1 MSFSFLSLKATHKSI
16 AINHTI
22 KGWIRQNCYIITSSW
37 KDDCETFDC
46 LMFAKGIT
54 GLKEKTSAEVEKLTE
69 DGSFTPKYFL
79 SKKKALA
86 FCETNARSK
95 FHHMEFLGDVQ
106 SPNPEEDGMWISDPI
121 VKAKTAK
128 KESSPVRKADHL
140 KLVVSDYVESSE
152 EDEALLTKAEEAEE
166 VVKVVKVVEVPKV
179 EVNTHTSV
187 SDEILLVNQKMKLT
201 DELGKKRATRM
212 KNITKMKKDYPE
224 ASLQEMLLLLGE

>member
-1 MSFSFLSLKATHKSI
+1 
-16 AINHTI
+16 
-22 KGWIRQNCYIITSSW
+22 
-37 KDDCETFDC
+37 
-46 LMFAKGIT
+46 
-54 GLKEKTSAEVEKLTE
+54 
-69 DGSFTPKYFL
+69 
-79 SKKKALA
+79 
-86 FCETNARSK
+86 
-95 FHHMEFLGDVQ
+95 
-106 SPNPEEDGMWISDPI
+106 MWISDPI